1 MPRFFNTTLLIVT
14 AMICWSAMAIADV
27 DDAKL
32 SSFSGAAFA
41 IVLVYVFLLRDG
53 DD

>member
-14 AMICWSAMAIADV
+14 AVTCWSAMALGDV

-32 SSFSGAAFA
+32 NSFSGAAFA
-41 IVLVYVFLLRDG
+41 VVLVYVFLLRDG